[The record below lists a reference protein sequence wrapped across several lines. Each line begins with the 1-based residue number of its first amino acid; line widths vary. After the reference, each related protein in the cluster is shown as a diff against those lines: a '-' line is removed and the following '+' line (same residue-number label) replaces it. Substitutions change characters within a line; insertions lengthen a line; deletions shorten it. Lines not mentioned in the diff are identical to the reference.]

1 MNNLVQL
8 QKIPFPLNKLIEKE
22 GILNYINDYY
32 VSVNGNFNMLYAV
45 DDFYIAENLTYQPWL
60 AVMGTIPSDF
70 TEDKLRELLLP
81 YIENEKYTAIYTN
94 NKVISKLLAE
104 FSIFTYH
111 EDFINGQVNPKSN
124 SDYSGIRLATENDL
138 PYIEKTY
145 TRSGYNQLLNRINQK
160 QMWGLEDNGILKGY
174 MGVHKDSLLGFQY
187 VDSNARRQ
195 NIATRLQT
203 YIANQMIKNNR
214 ISFFMV
220 SLHNEVALNF
230 QKNLGSTFAT
240 KLFYFYAK
248 GPYELE

>member
-1 MNNLVQL
+1 MKSIL
-8 QKIPFPLNKLIEKE
+8 QSS
-22 GILNYINDYY
+22 ILQSI
-32 VSVNGNFNMLYAV
+32 
-45 DDFYIAENLTYQPWL
+45 
-60 AVMGTIPSDF
+60 
-70 TEDKLRELLLP
+70 
-81 YIENEKYTAIYTN
+81 N

-174 MGVHKDSLLGFQY
+174 MGVHKDSSLGFQY
-187 VDSNARRQ
+187 VDPNSRRQ

-203 YIANQMIKNNR
+203 YIANQMLKNNK
-214 ISFFMV
+214 IPFFMV

-230 QKNLGSTFAT
+230 QKKLGSTFAT

>member
-1 MNNLVQL
+1 M
-8 QKIPFPLNKLIEKE
+8 NKLIEKE

-60 AVMGTIPSDF
+60 AVMGTIQSDL

-104 FSIFTYH
+104 FSIFTYY
-111 EDFINGQVNPKSN
+111 EDIINGQVNPKSN

-145 TRSGYNQLLNRINQK
+145 TRSGYNLLLNRINQK
-160 QMWGLEDNGILKGY
+160 Q
-174 MGVHKDSLLGFQY
+174 V
-187 VDSNARRQ
+187 
-195 NIATRLQT
+195 IA
-203 YIANQMIKNNR
+203 
-214 ISFFMV
+214 
-220 SLHNEVALNF
+220 
-230 QKNLGSTFAT
+230 
-240 KLFYFYAK
+240 
-248 GPYELE
+248 